1 DLKPSSV
8 MSWLLRRNSGVSLY
22 LPNVSAHCSSFSGG
36 TAPTSGCHS
45 TIESPECVR
54 RVMPPTTTIAKTSA
68 QQARSHSATAR
79 GGSGE
84 GCETIEVGLSPTS
97 RLRGLR
103 GPAQVLGLVELLLG
117 PGPVEQV
124 LDHRLHEFRTAVLV
138 VEVIRVLPHVDR

>member
-1 DLKPSSV
+1 MYQPSA
-8 MSWLLRRNSGVSLY
+8 
-22 LPNVSAHCSSFSGG
+22 PCS
-36 TAPTSGCHS
+36 
-45 TIESPECVR
+45 
-54 RVMPPTTTIAKTSA
+54 PPSA

-124 LDHRLHEFRTAVLV
+124 LDHRLHEFGPAVLV
-138 VEVIRVLPHVDR
+138 VEVVRVLPHVDRKERRGAHR